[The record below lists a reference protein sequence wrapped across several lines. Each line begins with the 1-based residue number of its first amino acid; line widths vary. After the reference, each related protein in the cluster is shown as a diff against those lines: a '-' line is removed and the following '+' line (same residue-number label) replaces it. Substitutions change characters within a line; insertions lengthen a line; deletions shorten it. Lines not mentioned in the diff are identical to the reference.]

1 MFIFWLILPYL
12 VASAVRSVQK
22 KLNEAEDPDKEAL
35 KIGQAITD
43 NLRDAIK
50 PALQGVLS

>member
-12 VASAVRSVQK
+12 IATAVRSVQK
-22 KLNEAEDPDKEAL
+22 KLNEADDPDKEAL

-50 PALQGVLS
+50 PALQGALS

>member
-35 KIGQAITD
+35 RIGQAITE

>member
-22 KLNEAEDPDKEAL
+22 KLNDAEDPDKEAL
-35 KIGQAITD
+35 RIGQAITD